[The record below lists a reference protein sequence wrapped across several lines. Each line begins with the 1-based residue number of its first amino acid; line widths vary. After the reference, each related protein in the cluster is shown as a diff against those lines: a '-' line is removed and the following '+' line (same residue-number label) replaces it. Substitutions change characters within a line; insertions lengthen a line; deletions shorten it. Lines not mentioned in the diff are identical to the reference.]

1 MTNTLRASP
10 MLQAAEL
17 LRVNIDAMQLD
28 DLLDHERQVLESLAG
43 LNDFINRSGRKSADE
58 LRNAMRLSGKLMHH
72 LAHLRDLIQARKA
85 ALALMQAAQAAA
97 SASTVQD
104 GRPFCP

>member
-1 MTNTLRASP
+1 MTHTLQASP

-28 DLLDHERQVLESLAG
+28 DLLDHEQQVLESLAG
-43 LNDFINRSGRKSADE
+43 LNDFINRSGRKSSDE
-58 LRNAMRLSGKLMHH
+58 LRNAMRLSGKVMHH
-72 LAHLRDLIQARKA
+72 LAHLRDLIHARMA
-85 ALALMQAAQAAA
+85 ALAMMQAAQTAA

-104 GRPFCP
+104 GGPFCP